1 MDLLTEAQ
9 LEAISV
15 VRLEIEENAGILHQ
29 RVVDRLTNKIVIA
42 LSERNLI

>member
-9 LEAISV
+9 LNAASV
-15 VRLEIEENAGILHQ
+15 VRLELEENAGILHQ
-29 RVVDRLTNKIVIA
+29 RVIDSVTDKIVIA